1 MLVAAVDQ
9 GSSSTKGALLD
20 ARTGEAV
27 AVASAPVAIHRD
39 GERAEHDPEAVLA
52 SVRRVLD
59 ELATAGRP
67 AALALACQRSTCLL
81 WERAGG
87 RPLTVAL
94 SWQDTSAASRVREL
108 APLAGE
114 VARRTGLRLTPY
126 YAGPK
131 LARLLDETP
140 GARERAAAGELVAGT
155 LDAFL
160 AHRLAGRPTTEPG
173 HAGRTLLYA
182 LDAGGWDSWLCARF
196 GVPEAALPELLPSVG
211 ARGAVTW
218 AGEDGAVPLV
228 AVAGDQQA
236 ALVGNAGEDDTVVVA
251 HFGTGAFVL
260 AGAGQAPR
268 RHPGLLAAVAWS
280 RGAERRFQLE
290 GSVNSAG
297 SAVEWA
303 ARLAGVALPDLPDD
317 PLDPER
323 LPLCLPGFVGV
334 AAPWWVPTPGAL
346 VAGVRLEHDALAL
359 LRGTLAGVAMR
370 VADCVESLV
379 EAGLA
384 PRVVRASGRLATLA
398 PLAQLLADTTGLP
411 VEVMAEEEAGL
422 RGAARLA
429 ALALASGGD
438 AAAGPATGP
447 RLPDWP
453 LRMRE
458 RREPSW
464 GAARRSAA
472 RSRWRDFV
480 AAATAVLPAPEG
492 S

>member
-1 MLVAAVDQ
+1 MLVAALDQ

-20 ARTGEAV
+20 ARTGASV
-27 AVASAPVAIHRD
+27 AAASAPVEIRRE

-59 ELATAGRP
+59 ELAAAGRP

-87 RPLTVAL
+87 RPLTAAL
-94 SWQDTSAASRVREL
+94 SWQDTSAAPRVREL
-108 APLAGE
+108 APLAAE

-140 GARERAAAGELVAGT
+140 GARERAAAGEVVAGT

-173 HAGRTLLYA
+173 HAGRTLLYE
-182 LDAGGWDSWLCARF
+182 LEGGGWDPWLCARF
-196 GVPEAALPELLPSVG
+196 GVPEAALPELLPSVA
-211 ARGAVTW
+211 ARGSVAW
-218 AGEDGAVPLV
+218 RGEEGAVPLL

-236 ALVGNAGEDDTVVVA
+236 ALVGNAGEDGEAVVA

-260 AGAGQAPR
+260 AGSGPAPR

-280 RGAERRFQLE
+280 SAAARHFQLE

-297 SAVEWA
+297 SAVDWA
-303 ARLAGVALPDLPDD
+303 ARLAGVALGDLPDD

-334 AAPWWVPTPGAL
+334 AAPWWVQTHGAL
-346 VAGVRLEHDALAL
+346 LAGVRLEHDGLAL

-370 VADCVESLV
+370 VADCIESLV

-398 PLAQLLADTTGLP
+398 PLAQLLADATGLP
-411 VEVMAEEEAGL
+411 VEVMAEQEAGL

-429 ALALASGGD
+429 ALALAAAGD
-438 AAAGPATGP
+438 ADGGAAAAA
-447 RLPDWP
+447 RLADWAP
-453 LRMRE
+453 VVRE
-458 RREPSW
+458 RREPRW
-464 GAARRSAA
+464 GSARRSAA

-480 AAATAVLPAPEG
+480 AAATAVGPPPEAL
-492 S
+492 